1 MNEELDLSPV
11 GGLNVFALLDSVVSV
26 GSSSLA
32 AEVATIFIWGVKVSG
47 KIAHMRFAR
56 KVFRFNVR
64 FGERLL
70 QSVAAKKTRESSEI
84 DFVACIG
91 AALKWKHVKNDE
103 DLTRTGCV
111 HDHAGEKITE
121 NTPSG
126 RPLV

>member
-1 MNEELDLSPV
+1 M
-11 GGLNVFALLDSVVSV
+11 
-26 GSSSLA
+26 
-32 AEVATIFIWGVKVSG
+32 SG

-91 AALKWKHVKNDE
+91 AALK
-103 DLTRTGCV
+103 
-111 HDHAGEKITE
+111 
-121 NTPSG
+121 
-126 RPLV
+126 